1 MGRKPASA
9 RAARPRRDHSTI
21 RFATDTKPL
30 FGETMDITFDGI
42 IFMLMIGAQFLGV
55 IAVHNARVRN
65 DLGEFC

>member
-1 MGRKPASA
+1 
-9 RAARPRRDHSTI
+9 
-21 RFATDTKPL
+21 
-30 FGETMDITFDGI
+30 MDITFDGI